1 MKYNDDRIKAD
12 FRTRL
17 KKIMEIRN
25 VNATDV
31 CQATGIAKSTYSQYM
46 SGRNE
51 AKADRVHQL
60 AKYFDVS
67 EAWLIGYDAPMERSE
82 KQKKNDN
89 LAEIIVRL
97 RNDDDFSNCVN
108 MLNKLQPHQYESIKQ
123 LLSAFSQK

>member
-1 MKYNDDRIKAD
+1 MEYNDDRIKAD

-17 KKIMEIRN
+17 KKIMEIKN

-67 EAWLIGYDAPMERSE
+67 EAWLIGYDVPMERNE

-89 LAEIIVRL
+89 LVEIIVRL

-123 LLSAFSQK
+123 LLIAFSQK

>member
-1 MKYNDDRIKAD
+1 MEYNDDRIKAD

-17 KKIMEIRN
+17 RKIMEIRN

-31 CQATGIAKSTYSQYM
+31 CKATGIAKSTYSQYM

-67 EAWLIGYDAPMERSE
+67 EAWLIGYDTPMERSE

-89 LAEIIVRL
+89 LVEIIVRL

-108 MLNKLQPHQYESIKQ
+108 MLNELQPHQYESIKQ

>member
-1 MKYNDDRIKAD
+1 MEYNDDRIKTD
-12 FRTRL
+12 FKTRL
-17 KKIMEIRN
+17 KIIMEIRN

-31 CQATGIAKSTYSQYM
+31 CKATGIAKSTYSQYM

-67 EAWLIGYDAPMERSE
+67 EAWLIGYDVQMERSE

-97 RNDDDFSNCVN
+97 RNDDDFSTCVN
-108 MLNKLQPHQYESIKQ
+108 MLNDLQPHQYESIKQ
-123 LLSAFSQK
+123 LLIAFSQK